1 MNIIYIMTDQWRW
14 DTIFQAGH
22 VCQTPNLDR
31 FAEKATV
38 FGNAYTCYPLCSP
51 ARGAL
56 FTGRWPY
63 QNSLTDNV
71 NAGSFYPN
79 GKLHPGYRTY
89 LERLRDDADYETAYC
104 GKWHLGHGTLT
115 DRGIDNAAMSDGGVQ
130 RASKAESTA
139 GKWRQPNLD
148 GDMLRPYYGSYSS
161 GIGRDARVMEA
172 GIHQIEELARG
183 DRPFCS
189 VISIHGPH
197 FPHNIPR
204 QFADIYAD
212 LPDDFW
218 PPNFCQP
225 FSEGD
230 KPIMQSRAYW
240 PCQDTRDLT
249 QEDWKKTCQHYW
261 GYCSWL
267 DHEIGKI
274 FKRLTELELWEST
287 VVAFSTDHGEKL
299 GAHGHF
305 DKGPDFYEET
315 MHIPM
320 IVRDPSGGQAKSHSS
335 FVNLRDLF
343 PTLIS
348 LAGAGAIL
356 SEEEQRRSY
365 WVTDNNHT
373 FYCYD
378 SYQGREFKLRGIHT
392 KRYKYNWSP
401 HDLCE
406 LYDLEADPGERIN
419 LIASHEHTHVR
430 EELHAPLM
438 NWMASEDDVLLDRK
452 HLLPPGAYIDGRGVN
467 EQHVH
472 PGWKDKEALWK
483 WRAKSPEYADGEQK

>member
-1 MNIIYIMTDQWRW
+1 MNIVYIMTDQWRW
-14 DTIFQAGH
+14 DTIFQPGH
-22 VCQTPNLDR
+22 ICQTPNLDHLSEE
-31 FAEKATV
+31 AVV
-38 FGNAYTCYPLCSP
+38 FNNAYTCYPLCSP

-63 QNSLTDNV
+63 QNNLTDNV
-71 NAGSFYPN
+71 DGGSYCPN
-79 GKLHPGYRTY
+79 GKLHTGYKTY
-89 LERLRDDADYETAYC
+89 LERLRDDADYDISYS
-104 GKWHLGHGTLT
+104 GKWHLGNGTLIE
-115 DRGIDNAAMSDGGVQ
+115 RGINNVAMSDGGVQ
-130 RASKAESTA
+130 RTGRANPKAA
-139 GKWRQPNLD
+139 KWSQPNPD
-148 GDMLRPYYGSYSS
+148 GDTLWPYYSSFSS
-161 GIGRDARVMEA
+161 GVGRDARTVEA
-172 GIHQIEELARG
+172 GIRQIEELAGG
-183 DRPFCS
+183 DKPFCS

-204 QFADIYAD
+204 KFADIYAD

-218 PPNFCQP
+218 PPNYCQP
-225 FSEGD
+225 FTEEN
-230 KPIMQSRAYW
+230 KPFMQSRAYW
-240 PCQDTRDLT
+240 PCQDTRYLT

-267 DHEIGKI
+267 DDEFGKI
-274 FKRLTELELWEST
+274 FKRLKELELWEST
-287 VVAFSTDHGEKL
+287 VVAFSPDHGEKL

-320 IVRDPSGGQAKSHSS
+320 IIREPSGQQARNHDS

-348 LAGAGAIL
+348 LAGAGEIL
-356 SEEEQRRSY
+356 SEEERNRSF
-365 WVTDNNHT
+365 WKTNNEHT
-373 FYCYD
+373 FYSYD

-392 KRYKYNWSP
+392 ERYKYNWSP

-406 LYDLEADPGERIN
+406 LYDLQIDPGERNN
-419 LIASHEHTHVR
+419 LIASPEHSQIR
-430 EELHAPLM
+430 EELHAKLM
-438 NWMASEDDVLLDRK
+438 EWMASEDDVLLGNK

-472 PGWKDKEALWK
+472 AGWRDKEALWRWK
-483 WRAKSPEYADGEQK
+483 DRKDSDNE